1 MARTKTLD
9 AIGTAL
15 RERLPLA
22 SNFNSVNTRLI
33 LQTGI
38 NLKKI
43 KPEQNEDEQAV
54 GKVIAALTRM
64 GVPIGGAI

>member
-1 MARTKTLD
+1 MARTLD

-15 RERLPLA
+15 RERLPVA
-22 SNFNSVNTRLI
+22 SNFNSVNTRII

-43 KPEQNEDEQAV
+43 KPEQNSDEQAI
-54 GKVIAALTRM
+54 GKVLSALLRM
-64 GVPIGGAI
+64 GVPIGGAV